1 MSQNAKKEMQ
11 TLIRRLK
18 KLGVEVELLPNG
30 HYRTKTTPPI
40 TMAAT
45 PSDTNAARAATRDIR
60 KHLGIDLRR

>member
-11 TLIRRLK
+11 AVVR
-18 KLGVEVELLPNG
+18 KLRKRGVEVEQLPNG

-40 TMAAT
+40 TMAAS

-60 KHLGIDLRR
+60 KYLGIDLR